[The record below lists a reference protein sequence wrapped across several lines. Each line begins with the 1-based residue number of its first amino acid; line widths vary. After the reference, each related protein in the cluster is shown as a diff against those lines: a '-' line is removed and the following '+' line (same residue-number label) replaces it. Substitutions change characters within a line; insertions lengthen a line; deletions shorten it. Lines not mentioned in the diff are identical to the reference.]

1 MNILHLDDHQL
12 FAEGLRAVLQQPSVG
27 HRVVSAY
34 DVESALGAL
43 EEHGDIDLVLTD
55 LQMPGLDGQ
64 AFIQALFQRGLM
76 IPVLVMSAVED
87 LWAIRRALDAGAM
100 GFVPKALETQDIV
113 SIIQRAL
120 EGEPYLPAGMVD
132 KLQAMPSD
140 APENDIERVAKRY
153 QITPR
158 QLDVLRLMRDG
169 CSNREIAQVLSISEH
184 TVKSH
189 GQVLFQAFEVSN
201 RLECVRYAERAGLL

>member
-43 EEHGDIDLVLTD
+43 DEHGDIDLVLTD

-140 APENDIERVAKRY
+140 APENGIERVAKRY